1 MKIMFVCTANTCRS
15 VMAEAIFK
23 HIANENF
30 EVFSS
35 GIIAENGKKP
45 SNNAIEVC
53 NSHAIDLSGCRATY
67 FKDSMIAEMDLV
79 LTLEEFHK
87 EKIMIYYPDLKIF
100 TIREFIGEYPYDIN
114 DPFGGDIKVYDACFC
129 EIYRCLKKVMQKLQS
144 TSE

>member
-1 MKIMFVCTANTCRS
+1 
-15 VMAEAIFK
+15 
-23 HIANENF
+23 
-30 EVFSS
+30 
-35 GIIAENGKKP
+35 
-45 SNNAIEVC
+45 
-53 NSHAIDLSGCRATY
+53 
-67 FKDSMIAEMDLV
+67 MIAEMDLV